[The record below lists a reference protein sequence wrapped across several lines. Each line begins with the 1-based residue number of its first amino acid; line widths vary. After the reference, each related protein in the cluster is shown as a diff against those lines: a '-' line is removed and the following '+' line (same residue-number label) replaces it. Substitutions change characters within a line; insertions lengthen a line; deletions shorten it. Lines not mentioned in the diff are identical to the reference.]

1 MSNGPAP
8 SKDADALAT
17 SRLGRGARLG
27 GLVAK
32 QTLRRVTIKAGS
44 IVVTESRREAMLD
57 RANERIARDFV
68 AVLGNMRGA
77 AMKIGQLLS
86 VIDLGIVDA
95 RSRDYFRQ
103 QLSKLQGSI
112 NAMPFETM
120 RPVIEAELAP
130 RSSGCSR
137 RSTPTRSRPRPSDRS
152 TAR

>member
-8 SKDADALAT
+8 SNDADTLAT
-17 SRLGRGARLG
+17 SRLSRGARLG

-44 IVVTESRREAMLD
+44 IVVTESRREQMLD

-86 VIDLGIVDA
+86 VIDLGIVEP
-95 RSRDYFRQ
+95 RSRIT
-103 QLSKLQGSI
+103 SANS
-112 NAMPFETM
+112 
-120 RPVIEAELAP
+120 
-130 RSSGCSR
+130 
-137 RSTPTRSRPRPSDRS
+137 
-152 TAR
+152 

>member
-1 MSNGPAP
+1 MSNGPVP
-8 SKDADALAT
+8 PNDADMLAT
-17 SRLGRGARLG
+17 SRLSRGARLG

-44 IVVTESRREAMLD
+44 IVVTEDRRDQMLD

-95 RSRDYFRQ
+95 RSRDHFRQ
-103 QLSKLQGSI
+103 QLAKLQGTI

-120 RPVIEAELAP
+120 RPVIEGELGAP
-130 RSSGCSR
+130 VERLFSSFD
-137 RSTPTRSRPRPSDRS
+137 TNAFAA
-152 TAR
+152 ARWR